1 MLQHFVVWLTV
12 GVIDVAVVVVAV
24 AVGMMYPSRNL
35 QKSSVCKSRGIH
47 PRTEASDFSRVL
59 VAVHKRPTIVG
70 DCHRSM
76 ISVSMSISIA
86 VVAVDVAVNV
96 NVAFVF
102 VASSSLVHIQA
113 GR

>member
-76 ISVSMSISIA
+76 SISVSISISIA
-86 VVAVDVAVNV
+86 VVAVNV